1 MSTLDTILTG
11 LGIGITVIVAG
22 LFAFT
27 LTLSPCPTEDSTYCY
42 WNASERSNG
51 EGISF
56 IAFGEGQMIITG
68 ESK

>member
-1 MSTLDTILTG
+1 MKPIDAILTG
-11 LGIGITVIVAG
+11 LGIGISAIVAG
-22 LFAFT
+22 TFAFV

-51 EGISF
+51 KGLSY